1 MVSVTTFTTSS
12 LWRSVARRT
21 PTDRT
26 VGATPLA
33 VAVIAAATQNRRP
46 VVPDSVSVPTPDTA
60 ATYHQLRCNNNDNPA
75 LPYPPTATAPRVKAE
90 SHVVYPTGYDNLVH
104 SDKE

>member
-46 VVPDSVSVPTPDTA
+46 VVPDSVSVPTPDTVAPEVRVGAVDADRTDSGA
-60 ATYHQLRCNNNDNPA
+60 ACPTKTPEPHLLGEFPMTCYRC
-75 LPYPPTATAPRVKAE
+75 
-90 SHVVYPTGYDNLVH
+90 H
-104 SDKE
+104 